1 MGSPEE
7 RLKELGVALPGAP
20 SPVANYVPA
29 VRAGNLLFLSG
40 TLPAAKPDGEIPRGK
55 LGDSMSV
62 EEGYEAARLT
72 GIALIARL
80 KSELGELSR
89 VNRVVK
95 LLAMVNSTPDFVDT
109 PAVANGCSDL
119 LVEVFGESGR
129 HARSAVGLAS
139 LPLGVPIEI
148 EMIVEVAD

>member
-62 EEGYEAARLT
+62 
-72 GIALIARL
+72 
-80 KSELGELSR
+80 
-89 VNRVVK
+89 
-95 LLAMVNSTPDFVDT
+95 
-109 PAVANGCSDL
+109 
-119 LVEVFGESGR
+119 
-129 HARSAVGLAS
+129 
-139 LPLGVPIEI
+139 
-148 EMIVEVAD
+148 